1 MCNSTEGGI
10 MPTHIVRTNAHDWN
24 PGAKTALRKIDP
36 ATGEACNEPFAA
48 ADTHEHQPDQKE
60 VLA

>member
-1 MCNSTEGGI
+1 